1 MQFLTA
7 TVEQFLVYWLDIDNN
22 RVKQEQS
29 DITQILYLFATSQ
42 RFFSH
47 TDFILKILGFL
58 N

>member
-7 TVEQFLVYWLDIDNN
+7 TFEQFLVDWLDIDNN
-22 RVKQEQS
+22 RVKKEQS
-29 DITQILYLFATSQ
+29 DITHSLYLFATSQ
-42 RFFSH
+42 RFFSR